1 MDNNHFYAKYYIHIM
16 KKVLITGAAGF
27 IGSHLTEYFSNKD
40 FKVTVF
46 DRYNSFSSFGWLD
59 TLNLKKVKFVLGDIR
74 DFDSVNN
81 VVKGQDIVIHLA
93 ALIGIPY
100 SYISPAAYIKTNIE
114 GTYNILEA
122 SKNNKVKQVLITST
136 SETYG
141 TAQTFKISEDHP
153 LNAQSPYAASKISAD
168 QMALSYY
175 RSFETPVKIIRPFNT
190 FGPRQ
195 SLRAVIPTIITQ
207 AINHSII
214 EIGNINTSRDL
225 TFVTDTCDAFY
236 KILKSDKLFGEVVNV
251 GSDNDI
257 SIKDIIEKVS
267 KILDKKITIKKSFS
281 RWRPIKSEVFRL
293 RCDNKKILKY
303 TNWKPKFSGKNGF
316 DNGLSQTIE
325 WFKNNKQFNKEKKYY
340 V

>member
-1 MDNNHFYAKYYIHIM
+1 M

-27 IGSHLTEYFSNKD
+27 IGSHLTEYFLNKD
-40 FKVTVF
+40 FKVTAF

-59 TLNLKKVKFVLGDIR
+59 TLNLKKVKLVLGDIR

-141 TAQTFKISEDHP
+141 TAQTYKISENHP

-175 RSFETPVKIIRPFNT
+175 RSFKTPVKIIRPFNT

-195 SLRAVIPTIITQ
+195 SLRAVIPTIIAQ
-207 AINHSII
+207 AINHNII

-257 SIKDIIEKVS
+257 SIKDIIKKVS
-267 KILDKKITIKKSFS
+267 KILDKKIIIKKSFS

-316 DNGLSQTIE
+316 DNALSQTIE
-325 WFKNNKQFNKEKKYY
+325 WFKNNKQFIKEKKYY